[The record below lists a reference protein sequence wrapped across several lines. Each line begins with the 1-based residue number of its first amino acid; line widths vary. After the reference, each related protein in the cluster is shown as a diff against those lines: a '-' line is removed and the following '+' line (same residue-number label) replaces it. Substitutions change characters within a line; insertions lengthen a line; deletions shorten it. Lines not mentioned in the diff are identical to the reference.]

1 MTSDSIEVRP
11 IAGAL
16 GAEVSGV
23 DMNDLGNQAFSEI
36 HHAPDD
42 LRRRQA
48 VLENSTKSMMT
59 PPSTATL
66 VLPPQWGGN

>member
-1 MTSDSIEVRP
+1 VKHEYLVRSV
-11 IAGAL
+11 ADTL
-16 GAEVSGV
+16 GADVSSV
-23 DMNDLGNQAFSEI
+23 NMNDLGNQAFSEI